1 MTDHPQRLVGTSVP
15 GEKDDAQQL
24 GVESDRTL
32 LIVDDDHTFL
42 TRLCRSMETRGFTVT
57 GVRWVEE
64 GLAIVSEQAP
74 VSAVIDM
81 RSAEGNGLDVI
92 RKLKPKRP
100 DARGFILPGY
110 GNIPTAVT
118 AVKLGAFDYLAKPA
132 DADEIF

>member
-1 MTDHPQRLVGTSVP
+1 MTDKPQRLVGTSVP

-57 GVRWVEE
+57 GVRSVEE

-74 VSAVIDM
+74 AFAVIDM
-81 RSAEGNGLDVI
+81 RLADGNGLDVI
-92 RKLKPKRP
+92 RELKATRP
-100 DARGFILPGY
+100 DARG
-110 GNIPTAVT
+110 VT
-118 AVKLGAFDYLAKPA
+118 L
-132 DADEIF
+132 